1 MLTISS
7 CREDRVVVD
16 KNNIVTVAL
25 VAIPKDPS
33 YRSATKRAFHRIY
46 NAGCREQFSQS
57 ECNHPRG
64 AFPAINVGMTHG
76 KGTIQPVN
84 LNNVNHSA
92 MVQRLLA
99 DEDIQR
105 MAGFASG
112 KF

>member
-1 MLTISS
+1 M
-7 CREDRVVVD
+7 
-16 KNNIVTVAL
+16 TVAL
-25 VAIPKDPS
+25 VAIPKDLS

-46 NAGCREQFSQS
+46 NEGRRERFSQS

-64 AFPAINVGMTHG
+64 AFPAINVGVTHG

-84 LNNVNHSA
+84 LDNHNHSPMA
-92 MVQRLLA
+92 KRLLA

>member
-1 MLTISS
+1 MGGTGVFYARALERMASS
-7 CREDRVVVD
+7 R
-16 KNNIVTVAL
+16 L
-25 VAIPKDPS
+25 
-33 YRSATKRAFHRIY
+33 ATKRVFHRIY
-46 NAGCREQFSQS
+46 NEGRRERFSQS